1 MSLRKVISLLP
12 FFNGNITNGCVR
24 QIALT
29 DLEWHTLP
37 TIDVEKRLT
46 TSITDGLSADQA
58 KRRQAEY
65 GRNAPSPAK
74 THWFRT
80 IFLYFFGGFG
90 SILLIGCV
98 LVFISWKPLGDP
110 PAVAN
115 LVCAITEHTLLKPS
129 CQRKTLANQ
138 TCILGP
144 RNRPPRRL
152 LYPSALQHVPG
163 LVHIPNHVLNQGDAA

>member
-1 MSLRKVISLLP
+1 MSLRKVIYLLP
-12 FFNGNITNGCVR
+12 FFDGIITNGCVL

-46 TSITDGLSADQA
+46 TSITEGLSGDQV

-90 SILLIGCV
+90 SILLIGCI

-115 LVCAITEHTLLKPS
+115 LVCAITEYALLKSS
-129 CQRKTLANQ
+129 CQCKKLANQ
-138 TCILGP
+138 TCLLGP
-144 RNRPPRRL
+144 CYRPPRRFL
-152 LYPSALQHVPG
+152 HPSALQHVPG
-163 LVHIPNHVLNQGDAA
+163 LVHIPHHVLNQGDAA

>member
-1 MSLRKVISLLP
+1 MSLYVSKRSTYTRVIDRSISKSPKAKSKPNLLELRMSLQKVFYPLP

-24 QIALT
+24 QTALT

-90 SILLIGCV
+90 SILLIGCI

-115 LVCAITEHTLLKPS
+115 LVCATTEHALLKS
-129 CQRKTLANQ
+129 S
-138 TCILGP
+138 
-144 RNRPPRRL
+144 
-152 LYPSALQHVPG
+152 Y
-163 LVHIPNHVLNQGDAA
+163 

>member
-1 MSLRKVISLLP
+1 MRGIVRLISKSPKAKSKPNLLELRMSPLKVIRNFSP
-12 FFNGNITNGCVR
+12 FFRETANHCVR

-46 TSITDGLSADQA
+46 TSITEGLSADQA

-65 GRNAPSPAK
+65 GINAPSPAK

-90 SILLIGCV
+90 SILLIGCI

-115 LVCAITEHTLLKPS
+115 LVCATAEHALLKLS
-129 CQRKTLANQ
+129 CQ
-138 TCILGP
+138 
-144 RNRPPRRL
+144 
-152 LYPSALQHVPG
+152 
-163 LVHIPNHVLNQGDAA
+163 